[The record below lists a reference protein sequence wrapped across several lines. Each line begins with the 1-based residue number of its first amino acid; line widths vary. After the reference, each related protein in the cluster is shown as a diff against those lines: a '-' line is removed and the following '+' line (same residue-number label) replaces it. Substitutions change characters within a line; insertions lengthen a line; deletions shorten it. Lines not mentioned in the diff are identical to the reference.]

1 MREIITK
8 KQRKMLKHKFEND
21 PTCCLIYLKGK
32 QIKTK
37 DDYYAIL
44 REKLQLNESF
54 SNNLNAYSDMLRD
67 PFTYFNKE
75 KIVFLI
81 KRYDKFL
88 RNEPLKL
95 KFEMIFDEAIIP
107 FWKGQI
113 SDTTVGASHHKFHLY
128 CEMPK

>member
-1 MREIITK
+1 MRQIISK
-8 KQRKMLKHKFEND
+8 KQRKSLKQQFEND
-21 PTCCLIYLKGK
+21 PNCCFIYIKGK

-37 DDYYAIL
+37 EDYYAVL

-88 RNEPLKL
+88 RNDPIKL
-95 KFEMIFDEAIIP
+95 KIEMIFDKAIIP
-107 FWKGQI
+107 FWSGEI
-113 SDTTVGASHHKFHLY
+113 ADTTVGACHHEFHLY